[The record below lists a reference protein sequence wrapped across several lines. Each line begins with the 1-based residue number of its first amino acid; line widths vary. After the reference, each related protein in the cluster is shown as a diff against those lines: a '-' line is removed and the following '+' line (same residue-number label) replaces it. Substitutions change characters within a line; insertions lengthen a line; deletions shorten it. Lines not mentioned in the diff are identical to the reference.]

1 MPDEPLAAHSLAEA
15 YLYLM
20 ATPCGVCG
28 RGPLEGTD
36 PYPEKR
42 DESEVLL
49 NLKVTCASCGHHQN
63 STFRIPA
70 DAASTSTDA
79 PPVVNQSDEP
89 SRIIDVAQWITLF
102 RAITEVAG
110 REKNKRE
117 ARRLGIEAAMC
128 LEEALKFYDEDNDL
142 PPSEALFHEN
152 SRNRLR
158 DYPEQFSR
166 QRLINLRRKLPSMSI
181 MMQRL
186 KRGQGKK
193 RPWWRFGR

>member
-28 RGPLEGTD
+28 RGPLRGTD
-36 PYPEKR
+36 PNPVQR

-49 NLKVTCASCGHHQN
+49 TLKITCASCGHRQER
-63 STFRIPA
+63 TFRIPA
-70 DAASTSTDA
+70 DTASTSTDG
-79 PPVVNQSDEP
+79 PPVVNSSDEP

-102 RAITEVAG
+102 RAIAEAAG
-110 REKNKRE
+110 GETDKQE

-128 LEEALKFYDEDNDL
+128 LEEALKFYEEDNDL

-152 SRNRLR
+152 SRKRLR

-166 QRLINLRRKLPSMSI
+166 QRLINLRHKLPSMST
-181 MMQRL
+181 MLQRL
-186 KRGQGKK
+186 EGSGRRK
-193 RPWWRFGR
+193 RPWWSFGR